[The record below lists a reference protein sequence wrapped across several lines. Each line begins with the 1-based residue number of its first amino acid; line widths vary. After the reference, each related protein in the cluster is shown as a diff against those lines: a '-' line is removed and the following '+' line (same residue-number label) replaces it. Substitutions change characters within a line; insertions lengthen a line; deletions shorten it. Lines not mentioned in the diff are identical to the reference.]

1 MSLNTLI
8 LLPFGFVVSDEKPAV
23 NFARILCMWWV
34 TFLATL
40 RFCPL
45 GFGQFDYDLS
55 RCGLFDFII
64 LEFKELHLFHQNW
77 EVSALISSNILCVPF
92 SLSSWNSHMC
102 MLVHLME
109 SHRSLM
115 LCSFVSQTRQFQV
128 TCFHHCWFFLIC
140 VYICCWTFLM
150 KFLFQ
155 LLYFSTLEFLS
166 LSHIISVLFMLF
178 IYWCHP
184 YTLVL

>member
-1 MSLNTLI
+1 MSHFSCYFKI
-8 LLPFGFVVSDEKPAV
+8 LSSWLWTVRLWSVQVWTVWF
-23 NFARILCMWWV
+23 
-34 TFLATL
+34 
-40 RFCPL
+40 
-45 GFGQFDYDLS
+45 YY
-55 RCGLFDFII
+55 
-64 LEFKELHLFHQNW
+64 LHLFHQNW
-77 EVSALISSNILCVPF
+77 EVAALISSNILCVPF
-92 SLSSWNSHMC
+92 SLSSWNSHIC

>member
-23 NFARILCMWWV
+23 NFARIFCMWWV

-64 LEFKELHLFHQNW
+64 FIFFIKIGKLQLSFLQIFFVSLSLFPPGIPICACWYTWWSPTGLWCFVHLFLRLGNFRW
-77 EVSALISSNILCVPF
+77 
-92 SLSSWNSHMC
+92 
-102 MLVHLME
+102 LV
-109 SHRSLM
+109 
-115 LCSFVSQTRQFQV
+115 FIIAG
-128 TCFHHCWFFLIC
+128 FFLY
-140 VYICCWTFLM
+140 VFTSAVEPF
-150 KFLFQ
+150 
-155 LLYFSTLEFLS
+155 
-166 LSHIISVLFMLF
+166 
-178 IYWCHP
+178 
-184 YTLVL
+184 